1 MLSLLDIISEAISK
15 TGDVRLE
22 RIVKRRGVNEN
33 FRKFAAFMAKVA
45 GSHLTMMLAVLLLLL
60 SGFYYRFS
68 EKWEQH
74 TTFIVAIVTFLMI
87 FVLQNS
93 QNFGEKVTH
102 LKLDELI
109 HAIPEAQS
117 EVASAE
123 EKEEHEIDALKTAAV
138 EKLKSATSA
147 QS

>member
-1 MLSLLDIISEAISK
+1 M
-15 TGDVRLE
+15 E

-45 GSHLTMMLAVLLLLL
+45 GSHLAMMLAVLLL